1 MYLSGFADEAAS
13 DLATQIKAT
22 KELGWENISIRNIDG
37 VNIHELSDDKF
48 KQCLEM
54 LQENEIKVP
63 ELGSLIGNWG
73 KNITDPFDITLGEVD
88 RAISRMQQMGCDM
101 VRIMSYKQMTWGENQ
116 HEEERFR
123 RLRKITYMFNEAG
136 LIVGHE
142 NCMNWG
148 GFSADYSLRLIEEV
162 PGMKLIF
169 DTGNPVFQRDRSK
182 PQPYPWQSA
191 YEFYQKIKEHVV
203 HIQIKDCIMEA
214 EEGEPRY
221 VFPGEGDG
229 DVEKIL
235 LDLKNSH
242 YDGGIAIEPHVAT
255 VFHIKEGEQIDW
267 QQCYKSYVSY
277 GKALEKILAKINF
290 KIN

>member
-1 MYLSGFADEAAS
+1 MYLSGFTDEAAK

-22 KELGWENISIRNIDG
+22 KELGWENISIRNVDG
-37 VNIHELSDDKF
+37 INIHEVSDKKF
-48 KQCLEM
+48 DECLHL
-54 LQENEIKVP
+54 LQENNIKVP
-63 ELGSLIGNWG
+63 ELGSLIGNWS
-73 KNITDPFDITLGEVD
+73 KNITDSFDITLEEVK
-88 RAISRMQQMGCDM
+88 RAIPRMQKMGCDM
-101 VRIMSYKQMTWGENQ
+101 IRIMSFKQMPWGEDQ
-116 HEEERFR
+116 FEKERFR
-123 RLRKITYMFNEAG
+123 RLREITKMFNDAG

-148 GFSADYSLRLIEEV
+148 GFSAEHTLRLIEEV

-182 PQPYPWQSA
+182 PEPYPWQSA
-191 YEFYQKIKEHVV
+191 YEFYQKVKSSVV

-235 LDLKNSH
+235 LDLKNSN
-242 YDGGIAIEPHVAT
+242 YTGGIAIEPHVAT
-255 VFHIKEGEQIDW
+255 VFHMKADEVDW
-267 QQCYKSYVSY
+267 QQCYNSYVAY
-277 GKALEKILAKINF
+277 GKALEKILEKIDF
-290 KIN
+290 RAS